1 MTGRIQPISGGDD
14 YMRRFVPA
22 GGVLALVLLFA
33 TIVAA
38 QNTGQIVG
46 EIKDLNGKPY
56 PDVTVEIKNP
66 DNGKV
71 VTAKTD
77 KQGRFTQVGLPG
89 GLYNITLTNEKDK
102 LNFQAQ
108 FRVVSGQ
115 DNVFALNLK
124 EVMAK
129 QGPSAEEVKKRE
141 EEENKFKN
149 MKQHFDAGMAALND
163 STNLRTQLKAA
174 PVDQKAA
181 IQDKLNAD
189 YQTAITELSQAEQ
202 GMTSKDIRNHA
213 LVWANLGQ
221 AYEFAGRFDEAAA
234 AFQKAVELSAQ
245 APYYEHLSTALANAA
260 AAQTDPK
267 AVAAKLAEASA
278 NCEKM
283 AAIDPAGTAR
293 CWKNVG
299 IILSNKGKLPE
310 AVEPL
315 QKAAQ
320 ADPKDAQ
327 TWFLLGGAF
336 SAKIDSKQQGD
347 KLIYIIPPGTAE
359 AYQKSIDAA
368 PNGPYAP
375 QAKAALEQLAALSGG
390 EETSIGKKKKK

>member
-1 MTGRIQPISGGDD
+1 
-14 YMRRFVPA
+14 MRRFIPA
-22 GGVLALVLLFA
+22 GGVLVLVVLFA
-33 TIVAA
+33 AIAVA

-46 EIKDLNGKPY
+46 EVKDLNGKPY
-56 PDVTVEIKNP
+56 PDVNVEIKNP

-71 VTAKTD
+71 VTTKTD

-89 GLYNITLTNEKDK
+89 GLYTITLTNEKDK
-102 LNFQAQ
+102 LNFQVQ

-115 DNVFALNLK
+115 DNGFNFNFK
-124 EVMAK
+124 EIRAA
-129 QGPSAEEVKKRE
+129 QAPSAEEVKKKE

-163 STNLRTQLKAA
+163 STSLRAQLKAA
-174 PVDQKAA
+174 PADQKAA

-189 YQTAITELSQAEQ
+189 YQTAITELQLSEQ
-202 GMTSKDIRNHA
+202 GTTAKDVRNHA

-221 AYEFAGRFDEAAA
+221 AYEFAGRYEEAAA
-234 AFQKAVELSAQ
+234 AFQKAVEFSPQ
-245 APYYEHLSTALANAA
+245 APYYEHLSTTLANAA
-260 AAQTDPK
+260 AAQTDAK
-267 AVAAKLAEASA
+267 AVEAKVAEAGA
-278 NCEKM
+278 NCEKV
-283 AAIDPAGTAR
+283 AAIDPTGTAR

-299 IILSNKGKLPE
+299 IILSNKGRLPE
-310 AVEPL
+310 AVGPL
-315 QKAAQ
+315 EKAVQ

-327 TWFLLGGAF
+327 TWFLLGGAL

-359 AYQKSIDAA
+359 AYQKAIDAA
-368 PNGPYAP
+368 PTGPYAP

-390 EETSIGKKKKK
+390 EETTIGKRKKK

>member
-1 MTGRIQPISGGDD
+1 MKRSI
-14 YMRRFVPA
+14 PA
-22 GGVLALVLLFA
+22 GGVLVLVLLFA
-33 TIVAA
+33 TIAAA

-46 EIKDLNGKPY
+46 EVKDLNGKPY
-56 PDVTVEIKNP
+56 ADVTVEIKNP

-71 VTAKTD
+71 VTTKTD

-89 GLYNITLTNEKDK
+89 GLYNIRVTNEKDK
-102 LNFQAQ
+102 LDFQVQ

-115 DNVFALNLK
+115 DNGFNLNLK

-129 QGPSAEEVKKRE
+129 AGPSAEEVKKRE

-163 STNLRTQLKAA
+163 STNLRTQLKGA
-174 PVDQKAA
+174 PADQKSA

-202 GMTSKDIRNHA
+202 GVPQKDARTHA
-213 LVWANLGQ
+213 TVWSNLGQ
-221 AYEFAGRFDEAAA
+221 AYEFAGRYDEAAN
-234 AFQKAVELSAQ
+234 AFQKAAELAPSA
-245 APYYEHLSTALANAA
+245 AYYDHLSLNLANAA

-267 AVAAKLAEASA
+267 AIEAKVAEAGAS
-278 NCEKM
+278 CEK
-283 AAIDPAGTAR
+283 AGASDPTVAAR

-299 IILSNKGKLPE
+299 IVLSNKGKLPE
-310 AVEPL
+310 AVGPL

-320 ADPKDAQ
+320 VDPKDAQ
-327 TWFLLGGAF
+327 TWFLLGGAL
-336 SAKIDSKQQGD
+336 SAKIDSKQQGE

-359 AYQKSIDAA
+359 AYQKAIDTA

-375 QAKAALEQLAALSGG
+375 QAKAALDQLAALSGG